1 MSSLRAAIADAY
13 KTAML
18 ERDKVTVGAMR
29 LIQSA
34 LKNKDIE
41 ARPSGVDAIPDD
53 VILSMLQNMIK
64 QRRESITMYQQGGRP
79 ELAEIEAAEIA
90 VIERFLPKAM
100 SAEEAD
106 TAITAVI
113 AELGASGIKD
123 MGRVIGELKTRFAG
137 AMDFQTASAQVKV
150 KLTA

>member
-34 LKNKDIE
+34 LKDRDIA
-41 ARPSGVDAIPDD
+41 ARPKSGDAIPDAE
-53 VILSMLQNMIK
+53 ILSMLQTMVK
-64 QRRESITMYQQGGRP
+64 QRRESITMYEQGGRQ
-79 ELAEIEAAEIA
+79 ELAEAEAAEIA
-90 VIERFLPKAM
+90 VIERFLPKPM
-100 SAEEAD
+100 SADEAD
-106 TAITAVI
+106 AAIAAVI

-137 AMDFQTASAQVKV
+137 AMDFQAASAQVKA

>member
-18 ERDKVTVGAMR
+18 ERDKVTIGAMR
-29 LIQSA
+29 LIQSS

-41 ARPSGVDAIPDD
+41 ARPSGVEAIPDEA
-53 VILSMLQNMIK
+53 ILSMLQTMIK
-64 QRRESITMYQQGGRP
+64 QRRESITMYTQGGRP
-79 ELAEIEAAEIA
+79 ELAEAEAAEIA

-100 SAEEAD
+100 SADEAD
-106 TAITAVI
+106 AAIAAVI
-113 AELGASGIKD
+113 ADLGATGIKD
-123 MGRVIGELKTRFAG
+123 MGRVMAALKTRFAG
-137 AMDFQTASAQVKV
+137 AMDFQAASAQLKA